1 MGADFAQWVAGNS
14 GIPDSASHHLF
25 SRRVGSRGCGGAV
38 SRAKREPPLLRVETE
53 LGRLSFEVND
63 MAAGEFETLTPCR
76 RVSSLDSLCPT
87 KVTFRKCRFQSEIG
101 KLERANDDR

>member
-38 SRAKREPPLLRVETE
+38 SRAKREPPLLRVERTG
-53 LGRLSFEVND
+53 LDGLAGYRLKS
-63 MAAGEFETLTPCR
+63 MTWP
-76 RVSSLDSLCPT
+76 RVSL
-87 KVTFRKCRFQSEIG
+87 RR
-101 KLERANDDR
+101 